1 MASITNARF
10 LSIGDL
16 SRRTGVKV
24 ETIRYYERI
33 GVVRSPARTLG
44 GHRMYDPEAL
54 RRLNFVKRCRD
65 LGFGIDEIR
74 ALLALVTG
82 SGFTCDEVRA
92 LTETHLDVVRRKR
105 ADLQRMERVLA
116 GMVTECRDGRLPEC
130 PIVDALFAQR

>member
-1 MASITNARF
+1 MAEITNPRF

-16 SRRTGVKV
+16 GRRTGVKV

-33 GVVRSPARTLG
+33 GIVRSPARTPG
-44 GHRMYDPEAL
+44 GHRVYDSEAL

-74 ALLALVTG
+74 ALLALVG
-82 SGFTCDEVRA
+82 GNGFTCEEVRT
-92 LTETHLDVVRRKR
+92 LTERHLDSVRRKR

-116 GMVTECRDGRLPEC
+116 GMVAECRNGRVPEC
-130 PIVDALFAQR
+130 PIVDALFAPR